1 MILLIIGISIHI
13 FLFNTLNEIPLIIS
27 ILYNYS
33 TIDIRFLISL
43 LFNIYY
49 LTLLYKCIFQ
59 YLDID
64 IFMKTR
70 LNNKQKLIFYLKRIV
85 LFTIIYIFMQII
97 IMLYLNQYPII
108 EILHNLIYYYI
119 CIIISFTS
127 LYKKDYIY
135 VIMVITMTILKIL

>member
-70 LNNKQKLIFYLKRIV
+70 LNNKHKLIFYLKRIV